1 MGKFKRSKSSK
12 RKKKAKP
19 KVDGFL
25 EYLCYKHSNG
35 IGAEYGG
42 MNGPRGTGP
51 IFEKT

>member
-12 RKKKAKP
+12 KKKKKTP
-19 KVDGFL
+19 PVDGFAK
-25 EYLCYKHSNG
+25 YLHYKHSNG

-51 IFEKT
+51 LFEKT